1 MRSSL
6 KNVVLALVAV
16 IATASLVWFG
26 SGLYPLWP
34 LMWLAPLPVLLVASR
49 TSWWWALAA
58 AISGWF
64 LGSLNLWHYLKR
76 VLDTPVGIALAI
88 CLGLSAIFAIAVLLQ
103 RALLLRQRYWAAV
116 FAFPLFWAAAEFVIS
131 LVSVHGT
138 GGSVAYTQLNFL
150 PVLQLASVTGPWGIT
165 FVLMLL
171 SSTIAVSLYLRPSS
185 PRRAARIAATGIGII
200 VLVVA
205 FGVLR
210 LERSTA
216 RETVTVGLIASDP
229 PVSPRV
235 AEPGTAMTQ
244 LLNGYAAQAAKLTA
258 AGAQVIV
265 LPEKI
270 GVADGADLGSVD
282 AQWQRLADS
291 GGVQVVVGMI
301 RKQGTL
307 RYNEARWYSP
317 TASERSYDKEH
328 MLPPFESNLTP
339 GTALQTLAGRAGDI
353 GLAICKDMDFVSPAR
368 DYGRRGVGLMLV
380 PAWDFDDD
388 RVMHG
393 HMAIM
398 RGVEDGF
405 AIARAARMG
414 YLTVS
419 DNRGRILAEITS
431 DSAPFAT
438 LLAAVPSAHQPTVFL
453 TLGDWFGWTSIV
465 ALLVVVGS
473 GFGIPRAAVPEK
485 HPSAGQ
491 HGAT

>member
-1 MRSSL
+1 MRSSVRQ
-6 KNVVLALVAV
+6 VVLAIVAV
-16 IATASLVWFG
+16 MATASLVWFG
-26 SGLYPLWP
+26 SGLHPLWP

-49 TSWWWALAA
+49 IPWWWALAV
-58 AISGWF
+58 AIGGWF
-64 LGSLNLWHYLKR
+64 LGSLNLWHYLTR
-76 VLDTPVGIALAI
+76 AVDAPVGVALGI
-88 CLGLSAIFAIAVLLQ
+88 CLGLSAIFALAVLLQ
-103 RALLLRQRYWAAV
+103 RMLILHQRYWAAA
-116 FAFPLFWAAAEFVIS
+116 FGFPLFWAAAEFVVS

-171 SSTIAVSLYLRPSS
+171 SSAAAASFHLRNSS
-185 PRRAARIAATGIGII
+185 RQQAMRIAATGIGIV
-200 VLVVA
+200 VLVIT

-210 LERSTA
+210 LQWPMQ
-216 RETVTVGLIASDP
+216 RESVRVGLIASDP
-229 PVSPRV
+229 PVSPQV
-235 AEPGTAMTQ
+235 ADPGAGMTQ
-244 LLNGYAAQAAKLTA
+244 LMNRYALQAAKLAA

-270 GVADGADLGSVD
+270 GVADGADMGAVD
-282 AQWQRLADS
+282 AQWQQLADS
-291 GGVQVVVGMI
+291 AGVQVVVGLI
-301 RKQGTL
+301 RRQGKL

-317 TASERSYDKEH
+317 TAAERSYDKEH
-328 MLPPFESNLTP
+328 MLPPFESNLTA
-339 GTALQTLAGRAGDI
+339 GTVLQTLAGRAGDI

-405 AIARAARMG
+405 AIARTAKMG
-414 YLTVS
+414 SLTVS
-419 DNRGRILAEITS
+419 DDRGRILAEITS

-438 LLAAVPSAHQPTVFL
+438 LLAAVPSAHHPTVFL
-453 TLGDWFGWTSIV
+453 LLGDWFGWASIV
-465 ALLVVVGS
+465 ALLVCGGS
-473 GFGIPRAAVPEK
+473 GFSLPRAARPER
-485 HPSAGQ
+485 PSVGQ
-491 HGAT
+491 RVVT

>member
-6 KNVVLALVAV
+6 RNVVLALVAV
-16 IATASLVWFG
+16 SATASLVWFG

-34 LMWLAPLPVLLVASR
+34 LMWLAALPVLLVASR
-49 TSWWWALAA
+49 TSWWSALAV
-58 AISGWF
+58 AIGGWL
-64 LGSLNLWHYLKR
+64 LGSLNLWHYLTR
-76 VLDTPVGIALAI
+76 VVDTPAGIALGI
-88 CLGLSAIFAIAVLLQ
+88 CLGLSAIFAIAVLLH
-103 RALLLRQRYWAAV
+103 RMLVVRQRYWAAT

-131 LVSVHGT
+131 RVSVHGT

-150 PVLQLASVTGPWGIT
+150 SVLQLASVTGPWGIT

-171 SSTIAVSLYLRPSS
+171 SSTIAVSVSLRTSS
-185 PRRAARIAATGIGII
+185 PRRAAWIAATGIGII

-205 FGVLR
+205 YGALR
-210 LERSTA
+210 LQMPTP
-216 RETVTVGLIASDP
+216 RETMKVGLIASDP
-229 PVSPRV
+229 PVSPQV
-235 AEPGTAMTQ
+235 AEPGAAMTQ
-244 LLNGYAAQAAKLTA
+244 LSNRYAVPAARLAK

-270 GVADGADLGSVD
+270 GVAEETDLGSVD
-282 AQWQRLADS
+282 ARWQQLADRAQ
-291 GGVQVVVGMI
+291 VQLVVGVV
-301 RKQGTL
+301 RTQGKL

-317 TASERSYDKEH
+317 ATAERSYDKEH

-339 GTALQTLAGRAGDI
+339 GTALQTLTSRAGEI
-353 GLAICKDMDFVSPAR
+353 GLAICKDMDFMSPAR
-368 DYGRRGVGLMLV
+368 DYGRKGVGLMLV

-405 AIARAARMG
+405 AIARAAKRG
-414 YLTVS
+414 YLTIS
-419 DNRGRILAEITS
+419 DDRGRILAETTS

-438 LLAAVPSAHQPTVFL
+438 LLAVVPTVHQPTVFL
-453 TLGDWFGWTSIV
+453 MLGDWFGWTSIV

-473 GFGIPRAAVPEK
+473 GLALSGAAVPEK
-485 HPSAGQ
+485 STVRGHVV
-491 HGAT
+491 T